1 MVRTRRLNQTP
12 SLISLTWP
20 IFVETLLQML
30 INNADQMMIAT
41 ISDNAVAAVGNVNQ
55 IMNMITIAFGVISTA
70 TTILVSQYIGAEQQK
85 RLPELYTCALFFNIT
100 VGVAL
105 SVLLISLRGPFFQM
119 LHLGPDLAP
128 DATSYLNIVSVS
140 LCFQA
145 AFGTFSAIFRSNGFV
160 KSTMYISTL
169 TNLINIAG
177 NALLIFGWFG
187 LPKMGAAGVAISTLA
202 SRFVGVCIAG
212 AVFHRQINGRISI
225 RELRPFPFHTLRK
238 LLKIG
243 LPSGG
248 ESLSYS
254 MEQTYLF
261 SLANL
266 FGAYVSATR
275 VYCNIITWLCSIYS
289 IAVSQATQ
297 MLVGQYIG
305 AGKEEEADRRVMKTL
320 GPALLISIAI
330 SVTIYLSSDVII
342 SLFTKDPRIAE
353 LTKKVLLADIFM
365 EVGRTCNIV
374 LIRALQGA
382 GDVRYPVFV
391 GICCMWG
398 IAVPIAYV
406 LGVVCQMG
414 LVGVWIGM
422 ACDETVRGI
431 LFLIRWKRGKWRGK
445 ALVRSATAE
454 PEAAAEPAETG
465 T

>member
-1 MVRTRRLNQTP
+1 MPRAHRLNDRT
-12 SLISLTWP
+12 SLVSLTWP

-70 TTILVSQYIGAEQQK
+70 TTILVSQYIGAGQQR

-100 VGVAL
+100 VGAAL
-105 SVLLISLRGPFFQM
+105 TVLLISLRGPFFQM
-119 LHLGPDLAP
+119 LHLSQELIP
-128 DATSYLNIVSVS
+128 DATAYLNLVSLS

-145 AFGTFSAIFRSNGFV
+145 AFGTFSSIFRSNGYV
-160 KSTMYISTL
+160 KSTMYISTI
-169 TNLINIAG
+169 TNLLNIAG

-187 LPKMGAAGVAISTLA
+187 IPKLGAAGVALSTLN
-202 SRFVGVCIAG
+202 SRIVGVIIA
-212 AVFHRQINGRISI
+212 AVVFHRQINGRISF
-225 RELRPFPFHTLRK
+225 RELRPFPFATLRRI
-238 LLKIG
+238 LKIG

-254 MEQTYLF
+254 LEQTYLF

-297 MLVGQYIG
+297 LLVGQYIG
-305 AGKEEEADRRVMKTL
+305 AGKEEDADKRVMKTL
-320 GPALLISIAI
+320 GPSLVI
-330 SVTIYLSSDVII
+330 SVGISVVIFFCSDFII
-342 SLFTKDPRIAE
+342 SLFTQDPRIAE

-382 GDVRYPVFV
+382 GDVRFPVLV

-406 LGVVCQMG
+406 LGVVCNMG

-422 ACDETVRGI
+422 ACDECVRGV
-431 LFLIRWKRGKWRGK
+431 LFLIRWKRGKWRGR
-445 ALVRSATAE
+445 ALVHTGQAQ
-454 PEAAAEPAETG
+454 ETNANPVSG
-465 T
+465 S